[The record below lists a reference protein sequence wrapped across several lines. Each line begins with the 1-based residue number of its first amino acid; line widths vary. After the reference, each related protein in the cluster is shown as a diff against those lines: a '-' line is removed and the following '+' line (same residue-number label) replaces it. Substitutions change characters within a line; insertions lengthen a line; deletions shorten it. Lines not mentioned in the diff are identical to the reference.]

1 MIIVDT
7 NVISEITRERPA
19 PQVMVWLDAQAPGN
33 LFTTAISLME
43 VRFGL
48 AIMPEGH
55 RRQALTEAMDEIFTR
70 LFDGRILPFDQ
81 QAAETCARMRSAR
94 RSVGRPLHDFAD
106 AAIAAIALSHSAT
119 LATRNLTDFAD
130 LGLDLADPW
139 AMPQAG

>member
-19 PQVMVWLDAQAPGN
+19 QQVTAWLDAQAPGN

-55 RRQALTEAMDEIFTR
+55 RRQALTAAMDEIFTR
-70 LFDGRILPFDQ
+70 LFAGRILPFDQ
-81 QAAETCARMRSAR
+81 QAAEPCARMRSAR
-94 RSVGRPLHDFAD
+94 RAAGRPLHDFAD